1 MVTGNCV
8 FDALDEC
15 DEDERKRLL
24 DKISENM
31 STNLDAS
38 RADRNQMRWRLLFT
52 SRPGI
57 KSRLSCIRGY
67 RVLDFNDS
75 EGTTK
80 NESDIEKSIVDGI
93 RRLPNYPTG
102 LQESLKE
109 GLIAKADGNFRWR
122 SCMLEAFDNTT
133 IRDEERLWDLPLPK
147 MDTMFTSLVN
157 GVEAEHV
164 CFIEWVELAYRP
176 LSVTELS
183 LAAHINPDETPK
195 VRRMYGNENT
205 VQLDI
210 TLLKG
215 AVKLRKGQAA

>member
-1 MVTGNCV
+1 
-8 FDALDEC
+8 
-15 DEDERKRLL
+15 
-24 DKISENM
+24 
-31 STNLDAS
+31 
-38 RADRNQMRWRLLFT
+38 
-52 SRPGI
+52 
-57 KSRLSCIRGY
+57 
-67 RVLDFNDS
+67 
-75 EGTTK
+75 
-80 NESDIEKSIVDGI
+80 
-93 RRLPNYPTG
+93 
-102 LQESLKE
+102 
-109 GLIAKADGNFRWR
+109 
-122 SCMLEAFDNTT
+122 MLEAFDNTT